1 MNDALWDN
9 EILAYYVAD
18 VFFDFEL
25 LPQTDFLRVAQNF
38 RNVKSKNLSKLV

>member
-18 VFFDFEL
+18 FFPDFIL
-25 LPQTDFLRVAQNF
+25 LH
-38 RNVKSKNLSKLV
+38 NLEFWAFGGPFQPTEHHS